1 MTLEEINEKLAGI
14 SKALES
20 IKWEKD
26 KIMTEDEKNKIED
39 KINSVDGDMKTEK
52 NFGKEQLETFTTAI
66 KGAADKGK
74 TFASDNTDIS
84 KEKDYDILKS
94 TKRKIE
100 LSKTLNGK
108 YDELFK
114 KQDAIKKLE
123 ERFNS
128 EELEDYANKKI
139 RNNEIEVNKKNHLSR
154 KIKSFKN
161 SNDVTNTLNEI
172 EKNISEIE
180 KLDKLKKEIDNLNKK
195 IADLENQVSKEKD
208 PADKK
213 VGEDQ
218 IARLKKQRIDEAKKV
233 KIDYDETTFDTDI
246 NNQKAKYN
254 AKNTTAKNKIVTL
267 LKSQDSDVKDAI
279 GDLSKV
285 DPKDIAKTLD
295 LAFAKKNQEM
305 IALNRENSRLKANIA
320 QMREDR
326 PLGEEHYTDIN
337 SSSEEF
343 SYEPT
348 DEEIE
353 ESDEYKKSIESAI
366 IPNGEASRKQK
377 IEWRRNYLL
386 GDKARDGKRHPLAW
400 LRSHFGGK
408 ILDNRISKDIEEKA
422 REYAKKQIISNKKAE
437 VESAKEK
444 KEAEEL
450 AAVGRN
456 QFVREL
462 YSEKAARAILEG
474 KENIADAEIM
484 NGFVER
490 MSSEEKVKKEL
501 EK

>member
-20 IKWEKD
+20 IQWEKD
-26 KIMTEDEKNKIED
+26 KIMTEDEKSKIED

-74 TFASDNTDIS
+74 TFASDNKDVS
-84 KEKDYDILKS
+84 EEKDYDIRKS
-94 TKRKIE
+94 TERKIE

-108 YDELFK
+108 YDELFEK
-114 KQDAIKKLE
+114 RDAIKKLE
-123 ERFNS
+123 
-128 EELEDYANKKI
+128 DYANKEI
-139 RNNEIEVNKKNHLSR
+139 ENNEIEFNKKNHLSR

-161 SNDVTNTLNEI
+161 SNDVTNNLNEI
-172 EKNISEIE
+172 AKNISEIE
-180 KLDKLKKEIDNLNKK
+180 KLDKLKEEIDNLSKK
-195 IADLENQVSKEKD
+195 IADLEKKFEKEKD
-208 PADKK
+208 PEDKK
-213 VGEDQ
+213 VAEDQ
-218 IARLKKQRIDEAKKV
+218 IARLKNQRVNEAKKF
-233 KIDYDETTFDTDI
+233 KINYNEATFEKDI
-246 NNQKAKYN
+246 KAQKATYTK
-254 AKNTTAKNKIVTL
+254 KNTTARNKIVTL
-267 LKSQDSDVKDAI
+267 LKSQDSDVKEAI
-279 GDLSKV
+279 GDLGKV
-285 DPKDIAKTLD
+285 DPKDIAETLD
-295 LAFAKKNQEM
+295 LSVAKNDQEM

-366 IPNGEASRKQK
+366 IPNGEALRKQK

>member
-20 IKWEKD
+20 IQWEKD
-26 KIMTEDEKNKIED
+26 KIMTEDDGKEIEHMID
-39 KINSVDGDMKTEK
+39 SVDEYMKTEK
-52 NFGKEQLETFTTAI
+52 NFGKKQLENFIQAI
-66 KGAADKGK
+66 SNAAKAGNAVKKETNKDNEDNKDKFYK
-74 TFASDNTDIS
+74 AIS
-84 KEKDYDILKS
+84 KD
-94 TKRKIE
+94 TKIQLLNK
-100 LSKTLNGK
+100 LNGK
-108 YDELFK
+108 YDELFQ
-114 KQDAIKKLE
+114 KQEAIKELE

-128 EELEDYANKKI
+128 EELENWAKKKI
-139 RNNEIEVNKKNHLSR
+139 ENNEIEVNEKSNLSR
-154 KIKSFKN
+154 KIKSFKDRD
-161 SNDVTNTLNEI
+161 DVKAFLNEI
-172 EKNISEIE
+172 KNNISEIE
-180 KLDKLKKEIDNLNKK
+180 KLDKLKKKFDESREKIKRLKDEIKK
-195 IADLENQVSKEKD
+195 SPKYKEYGEKD
-208 PADKK
+208 
-213 VGEDQ
+213 
-218 IARLKKQRIDEAKKV
+218 IDSIINEIKNEAENLGIKINNYNEKTFDEYIKAKK
-233 KIDYDETTFDTDI
+233 ETYTG
-246 NNQKAKYN
+246 N
-254 AKNTTAKNKIVTL
+254 NTTAKSQIVKL
-267 LKSQDSDVKDAI
+267 LNSQDNDVKDAI

-285 DPKDIAKTLD
+285 DPKDIAKTLNS
-295 LAFAKKNQEM
+295 AVNKKDQE
-305 IALNRENSRLKANIA
+305 IIYLNRENSRLKANIA

-337 SSSEEF
+337 SASEEF

-353 ESDEYKKSIESAI
+353 ESDEYKKSIENAI
-366 IPNGEASRKQK
+366 IPNSGKEK

-386 GDKARDGKRHPLAW
+386 GDKVRDGKRHPLAW

-422 REYAKKQIISNKKAE
+422 RESAKNQIISNKRAE
-437 VESAKEK
+437 EK
-444 KEAEEL
+444 KKEEEEL

-462 YSEKAARAILEG
+462 YNEKAARAILEG

-490 MSSEEKVKKEL
+490 MSSEEKVEKEP

>member
-1 MTLEEINEKLAGI
+1 
-14 SKALES
+14 
-20 IKWEKD
+20 
-26 KIMTEDEKNKIED
+26 MTEDEKSKIED

-74 TFASDNTDIS
+74 TFASDNKDVS
-84 KEKDYDILKS
+84 KEKDYDIRKS

-139 RNNEIEVNKKNHLSR
+139 RNNEIEVNKKNNLSR

-161 SNDVTNTLNEI
+161 SNDVTNVLNEI

-180 KLDKLKKEIDNLNKK
+180 KLDKLKEEIDNLSKE
-195 IADLENQVSKEKD
+195 IADLKKQVSKEKD
-208 PADKK
+208 PDDKK
-213 VGEDQ
+213 VGKDQ
-218 IARLKKQRIDEAKKV
+218 IARLKKQRIDEAKKF
-233 KIDYDETTFDTDI
+233 KINYNEATFDKDI
-246 NNQKAKYN
+246 KAQKATYTK
-254 AKNTTAKNKIVTL
+254 KNTTARNKIATL

-285 DPKDIAKTLD
+285 DPKDIAKTLNS
-295 LAFAKKNQEM
+295 AVTKKDQEM

-337 SSSEEF
+337 SLSEEF

-353 ESDEYKKSIESAI
+353 ESDEYKKSIENAI
-366 IPNGEASRKQK
+366 IPNSGKEK

-386 GDKARDGKRHPLAW
+386 GDKVRDGKRHPLAW

-422 REYAKKQIISNKKAE
+422 RESAKNQIISNKRAE
-437 VESAKEK
+437 EK
-444 KEAEEL
+444 KKEEEEL

-462 YSEKAARAILEG
+462 YNEKAARAILEG

-490 MSSEEKVKKEL
+490 MSSEEKVEKEP

>member
-1 MTLEEINEKLAGI
+1 MTLTEINGKLTEI

-20 IKWEKD
+20 IQWEKD
-26 KIMTEDEKNKIED
+26 KIMKEDEKSKIED

-74 TFASDNTDIS
+74 KFELDNKDVS
-84 KEKDYDILKS
+84 KEKDYEIRKS

-108 YDELFK
+108 YEELFQK
-114 KQDAIKKLE
+114 KEAIKKLE
-123 ERFNS
+123 ERFNP
-128 EELEDYANKKI
+128 EELEDYANKEI
-139 RNNEIEVNKKNHLSR
+139 ENNEIEVKKKNHLSR

-218 IARLKKQRIDEAKKV
+218 IARLKKQRIDEAKKF

-254 AKNTTAKNKIVTL
+254 AKNTTARNKIATL

-295 LAFAKKNQEM
+295 LAVTKKDQEM

-320 QMREDR
+320 QMSKDR

-337 SSSEEF
+337 NLSEEF

-353 ESDEYKKSIESAI
+353 ESDEYKKSIEKAI
-366 IPNGEASRKQK
+366 IPNSGKEK

-386 GDKARDGKRHPLAW
+386 GDKVRDGKRHPLAW

-422 REYAKKQIISNKKAE
+422 RESAKKQIISNKKAE
-437 VESAKEK
+437 EEK

-462 YSEKAARAILEG
+462 YNEKAARAILEG
-474 KENIADAEIM
+474 KEEIIDAEIM

-490 MSSEEKVKKEL
+490 MSSEEKVEKEP

>member
-26 KIMTEDEKNKIED
+26 EIMREDEKSKIED

-52 NFGKEQLETFTTAI
+52 NFGKEQLEKFTTAI

-74 TFASDNTDIS
+74 TFASDNKDVS
-84 KEKDYDILKS
+84 KEKDYEIRKS

-114 KQDAIKKLE
+114 KQEAIKTLE
-123 ERFNS
+123 KRFKP
-128 EELEDYANKKI
+128 EELENYANIKI
-139 RNNEIEVNKKNHLSR
+139 KNNEKEVKKKNKLSR
-154 KIKSFKN
+154 KIKSFKDR
-161 SNDVTNTLNEI
+161 DVVKDFLNEI

-180 KLDKLKKEIDNLNKK
+180 KLDKLKEEIDNLSKK
-195 IADLENQVSKEKD
+195 IADLEKKFEDEKD
-208 PADKK
+208 PEDKK
-213 VGEDQ
+213 VAEDQ
-218 IARLKKQRIDEAKKV
+218 IARLKNQRVNEAKKF
-233 KIDYDETTFDTDI
+233 KITYDEATFDKDI
-246 NNQKAKYN
+246 KDQKETYTK
-254 AKNTTAKNKIVTL
+254 KNTTARNEIATL

-295 LAFAKKNQEM
+295 LAVNKKDQEM
-305 IALNRENSRLKANIA
+305 IDLNGKNSRLKANIA
-320 QMREDR
+320 QMSKDR

-337 SSSEEF
+337 NLSEEF

-353 ESDEYKKSIESAI
+353 ESDEYKKSIENAI
-366 IPNGEASRKQK
+366 IPNSGKEK

-386 GDKARDGKRHPLAW
+386 GDKVRDGKRHPLAW

-422 REYAKKQIISNKKAE
+422 RESAKNQIISNKRAE
-437 VESAKEK
+437 EK
-444 KEAEEL
+444 KKEEEEL

-456 QFVREL
+456 QFIREL
-462 YSEKAARAILEG
+462 YNEKAARAILEG

-490 MSSEEKVKKEL
+490 MSSEEKVEKEP